1 MQKEDTLPLDKLATG
16 ELLDSKT
23 AWMEHWNQGPDRKV
37 MEDKW
42 DKAFRKEEL
51 EILLQKHGT
60 FTMILYTEEQL
71 EKAYKVYRI
80 HQIEKDLG
88 FMQLEE
94 FRILYEDLMAGM
106 M

>member
-1 MQKEDTLPLDKLATG
+1 MT
-16 ELLDSKT
+16 
-23 AWMEHWNQGPDRKV
+23 
-37 MEDKW
+37 
-42 DKAFRKEEL
+42 
-51 EILLQKHGT
+51 
-60 FTMILYTEEQL
+60 LYTEEQL

-106 M
+106 V